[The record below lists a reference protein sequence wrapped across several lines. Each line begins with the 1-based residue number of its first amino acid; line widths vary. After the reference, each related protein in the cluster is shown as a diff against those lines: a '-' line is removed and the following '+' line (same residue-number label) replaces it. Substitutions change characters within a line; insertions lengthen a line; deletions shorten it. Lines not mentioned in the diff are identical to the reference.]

1 MRVEADPLP
10 IVPPFL
16 HFRQHM
22 PFSIQDHLIVTP
34 AYARAT
40 IKSASPPPDAPT
52 SNDFSEEVYTQD
64 SVNHEVP
71 G

>member
-10 IVPPFL
+10 VVSPFL

-22 PFSIQDHLIVTP
+22 PFSIRDHLIVTL

-40 IKSASPPPDAPT
+40 IKSASPHSPITD
-52 SNDFSEEVYTQD
+52 DFSEGVYTQD

>member
-10 IVPPFL
+10 IFPPFL

-22 PFSIQDHLIVTP
+22 PFSVRDHLIVTL

-40 IKSASPPPDAPT
+40 IKSASPRPVAPI
-52 SNDFSEEVYTQD
+52 SNDLSKEVYTQD

-71 G
+71 S